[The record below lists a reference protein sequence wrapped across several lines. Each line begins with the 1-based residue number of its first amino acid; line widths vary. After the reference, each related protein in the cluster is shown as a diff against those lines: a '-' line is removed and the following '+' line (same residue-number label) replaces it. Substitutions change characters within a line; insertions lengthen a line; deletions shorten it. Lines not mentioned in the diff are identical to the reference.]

1 MCTFDDLKLIYEEL
15 IFLYVI
21 LVLLLISCTK
31 DETSNI
37 SGDWDILFS
46 VTAGSD
52 SYEAYG
58 GTLTLADN
66 KNQLT
71 GSFEIDDGGLYVY
84 TELFPGGSVSRT
96 YKILFESYLWLTND
110 SISTFSLTYSGI
122 LNHTCDHMEG
132 IFTSGS
138 SKIGDW
144 SAVKK

>member
-1 MCTFDDLKLIYEEL
+1 MRNSFSYMS
-15 IFLYVI
+15 I
-21 LVLLLISCTK
+21 LLLLLISCTK
-31 DETSNI
+31 DEKNNI
-37 SGDWDILFS
+37 SGDWDILIS

-52 SYEAYG
+52 GYEAYG

-71 GSFEIDDGGLYVY
+71 GSFEIDDGGYYVY
-84 TELFPGGSVSRT
+84 SELLPGGSVSRT
-96 YKILFESYLWLTND
+96 YKILFESYVWLTND
-110 SISTFSLTYSGI
+110 SISTFDLTYSGI
-122 LNHTCDHMEG
+122 LNQTCDYMEG